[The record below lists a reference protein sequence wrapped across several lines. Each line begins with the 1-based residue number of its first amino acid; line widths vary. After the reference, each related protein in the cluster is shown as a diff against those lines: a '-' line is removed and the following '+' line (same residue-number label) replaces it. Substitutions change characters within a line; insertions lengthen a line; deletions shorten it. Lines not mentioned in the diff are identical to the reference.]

1 MLAEA
6 VDLLSEDDEDED
18 DEEEDEDDEEGDDVE
33 EVELLD
39 VEPFDGVEL
48 LAGLLLDDEPR
59 LSLR

>member
-6 VDLLSEDDEDED
+6 VDLLSEDEADDVEDEED
-18 DEEEDEDDEEGDDVE
+18 AEDEDVE
-33 EVELLD
+33 EVEPLD
-39 VEPFDGVEL
+39 DVEL